1 MPNENKENLAA
12 SLAAHILN
20 MLEMSQQI
28 NDLEEKYISLQSQS
42 KATAARKTDLVR
54 EYKEAKKLLD
64 FCIETNA
71 DPIQTK
77 LTDDS
82 EPKISSVTG
91 KLWQ

>member
-1 MPNENKENLAA
+1 MPQENKENLAA
-12 SLAAHILN
+12 SLAAHILS

-28 NDLEEKYISLQSQS
+28 SELEEKYISLQSQA
-42 KATAARKTDLVR
+42 KTTAVRKTDLVR

-82 EPKISSVTG
+82 DTKLSLVTG
-91 KLWQ
+91 KQW